1 MNLDRKRR
9 RKKNKRWEET
19 FLAKS
24 FIFLCHVV
32 FSLYL
37 QFFITV
43 TKFQVEKLW
52 YASVRIFLSPRE
64 FFCRRLF
71 CFCPKVSTLL
81 WPHGWQRRKKKKKI
95 KKNRKRKRCIKRA
108 MVHAC
113 QLYRPAAATNPLAPP
128 SLWSSFFFSV
138 KSSAIAFIFGPTK
151 RMTSVFFPLL
161 GSLSLSALFYCQLK

>member
-1 MNLDRKRR
+1 M
-9 RKKNKRWEET
+9 
-19 FLAKS
+19 S
-24 FIFLCHVV
+24 
-32 FSLYL
+32 FSLFISNFLLQSRNSKLRNCGML
-37 QFFITV
+37 QF
-43 TKFQVEKLW
+43 
-52 YASVRIFLSPRE
+52 E
-64 FFCRRLF
+64 FFFRLENFSVVASFVFVRRCRHF
-71 CFCPKVSTLL
+71 CGHTDGKEE
-81 WPHGWQRRKKKKKI
+81 KKEKD

-161 GSLSLSALFYCQLK
+161 GSLSLSALFYYQLK